1 MRVTCSN
8 GVTVEMLG
16 HNDIRRQRGQL
27 RRVSANFG
35 GIGSPTG
42 HVAALPSPAMDS
54 LRSISV
60 SYGWID
66 SLSRSRLHVW
76 P

>member
-16 HNDIRRQRGQL
+16 HNDVRRQRGQF

-35 GIGSPTG
+35 GIGSPPG
-42 HVAALPSPAMDS
+42 YAAALPSPAMDLS
-54 LRSISV
+54 PQYIDLLRLDRQPIAV
-60 SYGWID
+60 GA
-66 SLSRSRLHVW
+66 HVW